1 MDLSGASAFVTG
13 GGSGLGAA
21 TAKALAAKGAKVTVF
36 DLNKD
41 GAESWSDASCA
52 RPRCAARCTS

>member
-1 MDLSGASAFVTG
+1 MDLKGLSVFVTG

-21 TAKALAAKGAKVTVF
+21 TAKLMAEKGAKVACF

-41 GAESWSDASCA
+41 GADSVAKEIGGIGIGGNV
-52 RPRCAARCTS
+52 